1 MTNTAARLGRPVA
14 VAVAVLAMGVA
25 PVGATSASAAPSAP
39 VSAAVNAAGSASGGA
54 AGRLGPYGYGGV
66 TLGMSA
72 KQAQKTRR
80 VVKKFGGGGGC
91 SGWDLRAHPTGADG
105 AGLFISKKR
114 GVAVIFA
121 PRGVRTPEG
130 IGIGSTRRQ
139 VEKAYPHLRTAA
151 SGYPVTTV
159 PGNRRADYV
168 FLLSRG
174 GKVYQLALSLKTQD
188 CVN

>member
-1 MTNTAARLGRPVA
+1 MTNTAARLGGPVT
-14 VAVAVLAMGVA
+14 VAVLAVGVA
-25 PVGATSASAAPSAP
+25 LGGATSAGAAS
-39 VSAAVNAAGSASGGA
+39 SASASAGASASASA

-91 SGWDLRAHPTGADG
+91 SGWDLKAHPTGEDG
-105 AGLFISKKR
+105 VGLFISKKR

-121 PRGVRTPEG
+121 PKGVRTPEG

-139 VEKAYPHLRTAA
+139 LEKAYPHLRTAA

>member
-1 MTNTAARLGRPVA
+1 MD
-14 VAVAVLAMGVA
+14 
-25 PVGATSASAAPSAP
+25 
-39 VSAAVNAAGSASGGA
+39 AAVSA

-66 TLGMSA
+66 TLGMSV
-72 KQAQKTRR
+72 KQAQKTRG

-91 SGWDLRAHPTGADG
+91 SGWDLKAHPTGKDG

-121 PRGVRTPEG
+121 PKGVRTPEG
-130 IGIGSTRRQ
+130 IGIGSTRKQ
-139 VEKAYPHLRTAA
+139 LEKAYPHLRTAA

-174 GKVYQLALSLKTQD
+174 GRIYQLALSLKTQD